1 MIDLRGLKVRVETRE
16 ECEKLF
22 EVARKQGFKWMNG
35 EELYITRVQPFPDA
49 IHFHEKREVTW
60 CCDYYNIEAKDIF
73 RIENETE
80 NKEMTARE
88 FLEGF
93 IKLKNCGSRDCN
105 ECVFSSINLRSKFSL
120 CNNENWNNSNI
131 DKLIELVEKD
141 DPIYHSTMTE
151 SEAAYIID
159 DLSTAL
165 EEYEYPISDKQKE
178 ALGLAI
184 RKFKGGKNNEE

>member
-35 EELYITRVQPFPDA
+35 EELYITRAQPFPDA

-159 DLSTAL
+159 DLSAAL